1 VTPALPRYGRPATG
15 GRRIRAMSGDLDPGG
30 PAELASARLTSL
42 GPASLGPASLGPASV
57 GPASPGPASLGLTE
71 SLAGRARWAAIV
83 VFAAVTAAGAIW
95 LNPSAPVAV
104 AGAVV
109 AVGGAVPLVLG
120 WRPVLLYAAIATA
133 GIAMLGHGMSSN
145 LGWFGVCL
153 LTGWCVLAGSRRE
166 ALAYWAGTMLLFA
179 AEWLWIQPDPGWGAW
194 LAGVTLATA
203 FSLLIR
209 HDRDLLRRLR
219 QAQAGLAEQ
228 ARAQE
233 RNRIA
238 RELHDVIGHTLTVS
252 LLHVQSARLA
262 VEHDPADAGHA
273 LAEAERLGRE
283 CLAEVRT
290 AVGMLRE
297 DDAADRTAPL
307 PGAGG
312 LPALVEQFRSAGAD
326 VTLTVE
332 GDVAGLPATTGLA
345 VYRIAQEALTNA
357 AKHAPGVPTEVRL
370 RVSAGEVTLT
380 ADSRAVPSKG
390 ASAGAGP
397 GLGVISMRERA
408 ESVGGSCEAGP
419 GGRGWLVRARLPLT
433 GGAP

>member
-1 VTPALPRYGRPATG
+1 VTSAPHGTVAARQTG
-15 GRRIRAMSGDLDPGG
+15 GRRLRSMSGDLAP
-30 PAELASARLTSL
+30 
-42 GPASLGPASLGPASV
+42 V
-57 GPASPGPASLGLTE
+57 GPMEHAEDLT
-71 SLAGRARWAAIV
+71 GRTRWAALA
-83 VFAAVTAAGAIW
+83 VFAVVTAAGASW

-109 AVGGAVPLVLG
+109 AVGAAVPLVLG
-120 WRPVLLYAAIATA
+120 WRPVLAYAAVATA

-145 LGWFGVCL
+145 VGWFTVCL
-153 LTGWCVLAGSRRE
+153 LACWCVLAGRRFE
-166 ALAYWAGTMLLFA
+166 AVAYWAGTMLLFA
-179 AEWLWIQPDPGWGAW
+179 AEWLWVRSDPGWGAW

-203 FSLLIR
+203 FSVLIR

-219 QAQAGLAEQ
+219 LAQAGLAEQ
-228 ARAQE
+228 DRVQE

-262 VEHDPADAGHA
+262 VEHDPADAGRA

-290 AVGMLRE
+290 TVGMLRE
-297 DDAADRTAPL
+297 DDAADRSAPL

-312 LPALVEQFRSAGAD
+312 LPALVEQFRAAGAD

-332 GDVAGLPATTGLA
+332 GDVTGLPATTGLA

-357 AKHAPGVPTEVRL
+357 AKHAPGAPTEVRL
-370 RVSAGEVTLT
+370 RVSPGEATLT
-380 ADSRAVPSKG
+380 ADTLAAPARGPG
-390 ASAGAGP
+390 ADAGP
-397 GLGVISMRERA
+397 GLGMVSMRERA

-433 GGAP
+433 GGTS

>member
-1 VTPALPRYGRPATG
+1 
-15 GRRIRAMSGDLDPGG
+15 MSGDLE
-30 PAELASARLTSL
+30 PA
-42 GPASLGPASLGPASV
+42 GSV
-57 GPASPGPASLGLTE
+57 DY
-71 SLAGRARWAAIV
+71 LAGRARWAGIV
-83 VFAAVTAAGAIW
+83 VFAAVTVAGVIR
-95 LNPSAPVAV
+95 LNPSAAAAV

-109 AVGGAVPLVLG
+109 AVGAATLLVLG
-120 WRPVLLYAAIATA
+120 WRPVLLYATVATA
-133 GIAMLGHGMSSN
+133 GIAVLGNDMSSN
-145 LGWFGVCL
+145 IGWFTVCL
-153 LTGWCVLAGSRRE
+153 LAAWCVLAGTRRE
-166 ALAYWAGTMLLFA
+166 GLAYWAGAMLMFA
-179 AEWLWIQPDPGWGAW
+179 AEWIWGRPDPGWGAW
-194 LAGVTLATA
+194 MAGTTLTVA

-238 RELHDVIGHTLTVS
+238 RELHDVIGHTLTIS

-290 AVGMLRE
+290 TVGMLRE

-326 VTLTVE
+326 VTLAVE

-357 AKHAPGVPTEVRL
+357 AKHAPGAPTEVRL
-370 RVSAGEVTLT
+370 TVSPGEATLT
-380 ADSRAVPSKG
+380 ADTRAVPARGPG
-390 ASAGAGP
+390 ADAGP
-397 GLGVISMRERA
+397 GLGMVSMRERA

-419 GGRGWLVRARLPLT
+419 GGRGWLVRARLPLA
-433 GGAP
+433 GGTS

>member
-1 VTPALPRYGRPATG
+1 
-15 GRRIRAMSGDLDPGG
+15 
-30 PAELASARLTSL
+30 
-42 GPASLGPASLGPASV
+42 
-57 GPASPGPASLGLTE
+57 
-71 SLAGRARWAAIV
+71 
-83 VFAAVTAAGAIW
+83 
-95 LNPSAPVAV
+95 
-104 AGAVV
+104 
-109 AVGGAVPLVLG
+109 
-120 WRPVLLYAAIATA
+120 
-133 GIAMLGHGMSSN
+133 
-145 LGWFGVCL
+145 
-153 LTGWCVLAGSRRE
+153 
-166 ALAYWAGTMLLFA
+166 MLLFA
-179 AEWLWIQPDPGWGAW
+179 SEWLWGQPDPGWGAW
-194 LAGVTLATA
+194 LAGTTLTVA

-209 HDRDLLRRLR
+209 HDRDLLWRLR
-219 QAQAGLAEQ
+219 LAQAGLAEQ

-297 DDAADRTAPL
+297 DDAADRSAPL
-307 PGAGG
+307 PGAGA

-326 VTLTVE
+326 VTLIVE

-357 AKHAPGVPTEVRL
+357 AKHAPGAPTEVRL
-370 RVSAGEVTLT
+370 RVGAGEVTLT
-380 ADSRAVPSKG
+380 ADSRTMPGKA
-390 ASAGAGP
+390 ASAGVGP

-408 ESVGGSCEAGP
+408 ESVGGGCEAGP

-433 GGAP
+433 GGTP

>member
-1 VTPALPRYGRPATG
+1 
-15 GRRIRAMSGDLDPGG
+15 MSGDQAPAGPTE
-30 PAELASARLTSL
+30 PAEYLT
-42 GPASLGPASLGPASV
+42 
-57 GPASPGPASLGLTE
+57 
-71 SLAGRARWAAIV
+71 GRARWAALA
-83 VFAAVTAAGAIW
+83 VFAVVTAAGASW

-109 AVGGAVPLVLG
+109 AVGAAVPLVLG
-120 WRPVLLYAAIATA
+120 WRPVLAYAAVATA

-145 LGWFGVCL
+145 VGWFTVCL
-153 LTGWCVLAGSRRE
+153 LACWCVLAGRRLE
-166 ALAYWAGTMLLFA
+166 AVAYWAGTMLLFA
-179 AEWLWIQPDPGWGAW
+179 AEWLWVRSDPGWGAW

-203 FSLLIR
+203 FSVLIR
-209 HDRDLLRRLR
+209 HDRDLLRQLR
-219 QAQAGLAEQ
+219 RAQAGLAEQ

-252 LLHVQSARLA
+252 LLHVQSARLT
-262 VEHDPADAGHA
+262 VEHDPADAARA

-290 AVGMLRE
+290 TVGMLRE

-307 PGAGG
+307 PDAGG
-312 LPALVEQFRSAGAD
+312 LPALVEQYRSAGAD

-332 GDVAGLPATTGLA
+332 GDPAGLPATTGLA

-357 AKHAPGVPTEVRL
+357 AKHAPGAPTEVRL
-370 RVSAGEVTLT
+370 LVSPDEVTLT
-380 ADSRAVPSKG
+380 ADNRAVPGK
-390 ASAGAGP
+390 SAITGT
-397 GLGVISMRERA
+397 GLGVVSMRERA
-408 ESVGGSCEAGP
+408 ESVGGTCEAGP

-433 GGAP
+433 GVMP